1 MNPKLSLFLLGEYR
15 ITIGDQLL
23 TKLTSRKAQALL
35 CYLAVTGRAHARAA
49 LAGLLW
55 PDVPESNARV
65 NLRKELTRLRQFLR
79 PYLIMERDSV
89 SLNWDANVWL
99 DVRAFETWLEAVH
112 SEQSSVDHVA
122 ATLARIDM
130 LYAGDFLEGFYVL
143 NAPAFEEWVMLQRG
157 RLRELMLQ
165 GLQRLSLRLHA
176 DGQLDDAI
184 TATRRILALEPWR
197 EDAHCQLMALLAQ
210 NGQRGAAL
218 AHFERCR
225 EQLKRE
231 LDVEPSAATLALVA
245 KIRAGTVPQ
254 PQVPQSASLQSRST
268 PVSKILHPVIT
279 AVEFPL
285 IGREQEWQLVQN
297 LWHNLQQPH
306 FLCFGGE
313 AGIGKTRLTEELV
326 ILAEREKTS
335 VARARSHALQGQLA
349 YGPITDW
356 LRSAP
361 LQFTLAQL
369 EEVWLTEL
377 ARILPELLVD
387 YSTLVPPKPMN
398 ESWQRTRFFDA
409 LCHAF
414 TAGDRPL
421 LLVVDDLQWADVD
434 TLEWIQYLVECATDK
449 LLVVGTVRADEIDTT
464 HPLCRVRQQLERH
477 EKFTELLLSPL
488 VAPATAVL
496 ARQVAQQ
503 QLADDEA
510 EQLFQETAG
519 NPLFVIE
526 TMRATQETPVAKPVP
541 LHLGNNARQEQR
553 FVPAKIYSVIQTR
566 LAQLSP
572 AAQTVAQI
580 GATIGRRFD
589 VALLVKAAGLDEDG
603 VFAALDELWQRRVIV
618 EVDAMH
624 FDFSHDR
631 IRDVAYAEISPIQRR
646 RLHQSVVNALEAIHR
661 GNLDLVA
668 GQMATHCRQAGLIEK
683 AVGYANQAAKHALQL
698 SANEEAIAYLEN
710 GLTMLDKFP
719 PHSNIDRQKLALL
732 I

>member
-1 MNPKLSLFLLGEYR
+1 
-15 ITIGDQLL
+15 
-23 TKLTSRKAQALL
+23 
-35 CYLAVTGRAHARAA
+35 
-49 LAGLLW
+49 
-55 PDVPESNARV
+55 
-65 NLRKELTRLRQFLR
+65 
-79 PYLIMERDSV
+79 
-89 SLNWDANVWL
+89 
-99 DVRAFETWLEAVH
+99 
-112 SEQSSVDHVA
+112 
-122 ATLARIDM
+122 
-130 LYAGDFLEGFYVL
+130 
-143 NAPAFEEWVMLQRG
+143 
-157 RLRELMLQ
+157 
-165 GLQRLSLRLHA
+165 
-176 DGQLDDAI
+176 
-184 TATRRILALEPWR
+184 
-197 EDAHCQLMALLAQ
+197 
-210 NGQRGAAL
+210 
-218 AHFERCR
+218 
-225 EQLKRE
+225 
-231 LDVEPSAATLALVA
+231 
-245 KIRAGTVPQ
+245 
-254 PQVPQSASLQSRST
+254 
-268 PVSKILHPVIT
+268 
-279 AVEFPL
+279 
-285 IGREQEWQLVQN
+285 
-297 LWHNLQQPH
+297 
-306 FLCFGGE
+306 GGE

-526 TMRATQETPVAKPVP
+526 TMRATQEKPVAKPVP

-732 I
+732 ITLAVPVAAIKGAASHEVELIYTDAQALCQKLGEPPTIPILRGLASIYIIRAQLNDAHHHLQNMLQRVEHLQEPAHVVEANYAMGTALFWMGRHN